1 MVTPKKKD
9 KGRTWTKSVKDDN
22 ENKGG
27 KGKIRRQGR
36 RATRRMDKEQAKD
49 DLKYNPVV
57 DHTTPKQ
64 QSVKSLAQPMAQRPP
79 QPLVKRFVGSTPN
92 IGKNNAMNAMV
103 KGTIKAGLS
112 AAAMNTVA
120 KSVKAASE
128 KTPYGASPPRDKA
141 PSFKPSARTMEL
153 GSAHDEPAVGE
164 AVKPM
169 IHTSFGGGVV
179 KPPVVKANLKKK
191 KKKVKKAKIERQ
203 VRKKRIHKG
212 RHHGK

>member
-1 MVTPKKKD
+1 MATPKKGESKQD
-9 KGRTWTKSVKDDN
+9 KVNPTDDN

-57 DHTTPKQ
+57 DHATPKQ
-64 QSVKSLAQPMAQRPP
+64 QSARALGTPPQRPQ

-92 IGKNNAMNAMV
+92 IGKNNAMKAMV
-103 KGTIKAGLS
+103 EGTIKAGLS
-112 AAAMNTVA
+112 AATSNTVSKA
-120 KSVKAASE
+120 VKA
-128 KTPYGASPPRDKA
+128 TQPRDMA

-164 AVKPM
+164 AVKSM
-169 IHTSFGGGVV
+169 IHTSFGGGVR
-179 KPPVVKANLKKK
+179 KPPVVTANLKKA
-191 KKKVKKAKIERQ
+191 KKAKKERQ